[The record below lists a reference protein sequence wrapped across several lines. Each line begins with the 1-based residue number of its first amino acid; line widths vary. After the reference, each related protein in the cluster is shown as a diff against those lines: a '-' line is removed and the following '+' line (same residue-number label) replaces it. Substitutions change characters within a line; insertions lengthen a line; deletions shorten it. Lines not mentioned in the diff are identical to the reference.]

1 MHRRAVIPFVAALAS
16 LALLAGS
23 GPAQAAPSPTGSA
36 NATGWYLA
44 LGDSLAAGFQPGRGD
59 DPTGGYVGH
68 VRDALQQSA
77 PKTKLVN
84 LGCSG
89 ETTASMVEGGKC
101 AYDEGSQLAQAVEF
115 LHAHARFTR
124 LVTLD
129 IGANDVA
136 RCGAQGLPPA
146 CVQGGLG
153 AVAANLPV
161 ILQQLRAAAPGVQ
174 IVVLNYYDPFLAAWL
189 LGPSGQ
195 ALAQQSV
202 PLLGVLNGII
212 ATSTSAVGGSVA
224 DVAAAFH
231 TIDFS
236 PVDVPSL
243 GGLVPRNVATVCA
256 LTWMCALN
264 DIHANDQ
271 GYAVLAAAVV
281 VRL

>member
-1 MHRRAVIPFVAALAS
+1 MLRRLAVPFLAV

-23 GPAQAAPSPTGSA
+23 GPAQAAPSPNGTA

-44 LGDSLAAGFQPGRGD
+44 LGDSLAAGYQPGQGD

-89 ETTASMVEGGKC
+89 ETTTSMVEGGKC

-115 LHAHARFTR
+115 LHAHAPFTR

-136 RCGAQGLPPA
+136 KCGAQGLPPA

-153 AVAANLPV
+153 SVAANLPV
-161 ILQQLRAAAPGVQ
+161 ILGQLRAAAPGVQ

-189 LGPSGQ
+189 AGPAGQ

-202 PLLGVLNGII
+202 TLLAVLNGII
-212 ATSTSAVGGSVA
+212 ARATGAVGGSVA
-224 DVAAAFH
+224 DVAGAFH
-231 TIDFS
+231 STDIT
-236 PVDVPSL
+236 PVSVPSL
-243 GGLVPRNVATVCA
+243 GGSVPRNVATVCA
-256 LTWMCALN
+256 LTWMCLRN
-264 DIHANDQ
+264 DIHANDD

-281 VRL
+281 ARL

>member
-1 MHRRAVIPFVAALAS
+1 MLRRLAVP
-16 LALLAGS
+16 LLAVT
-23 GPAQAAPSPTGSA
+23 ALFAAPAAAPGAPSDQGKA

-44 LGDSLAAGFQPGRGD
+44 LGDSLAAGFQPGQGD
-59 DPTGGYVGH
+59 DPTGGYVGK

-77 PKTKLVN
+77 PKTRLVN

-89 ETTASMVEGGKC
+89 ETTASMIQGGRC
-101 AYDEGSQLAQAVEF
+101 TYDEGSQLAQAVEF

-124 LVTLD
+124 LVTID

-153 AVAANLPV
+153 SVAANLPV
-161 ILQQLRAAAPGVQ
+161 ILGQLRAAAPGVR

-189 LGPSGQ
+189 TGPAGQ

-202 PLLGVLNGII
+202 PRLGLLNSII
-212 ATSTSAVGGSVA
+212 AGATAAVGGSVA
-224 DVAAAFH
+224 DVAGAFH
-231 TIDFS
+231 STDFS
-236 PVDVPSL
+236 LVSVPSL

-256 LTWMCALN
+256 LTWMCLRN
-264 DIHANDQ
+264 DIHANDG

-281 VRL
+281 APL

>member
-1 MHRRAVIPFVAALAS
+1 MLRRLAVP
-16 LALLAGS
+16 LLAVTALFVPPAAATA
-23 GPAQAAPSPTGSA
+23 GPSDQGKA

-44 LGDSLAAGFQPGRGD
+44 LGDSLAAGFQPGQGD
-59 DPTGGYVGH
+59 DPTGGYVGQ

-77 PKTKLVN
+77 PKTKLAN

-89 ETTASMVEGGKC
+89 ETTASMIQGGRC
-101 AYDEGSQLAQAVEF
+101 TYDEGSQLAQAVEF

-124 LVTLD
+124 LVTID

-136 RCGAQGLPPA
+136 RCGAQGLPPE

-153 AVAANLPV
+153 SVAANLPV
-161 ILQQLRAAAPGVQ
+161 ILGRLRAAAPGVR

-189 LGPSGQ
+189 TGPAGQ

-202 PLLGVLNGII
+202 PLLGLLNSII
-212 ATSTSAVGGSVA
+212 AGATGAVGGSVA
-224 DVAAAFH
+224 DVAGAFH
-231 TIDFS
+231 STDFS
-236 PVDVPSL
+236 LVSVPSL

-256 LTWMCALN
+256 LTWMCLRN
-264 DIHANDQ
+264 DIHANDD

-281 VRL
+281 ARL